1 MSGLN
6 LENVSPQKFQ
16 VSPVAK
22 MTMMGMIALG
32 LVAMGAGFV
41 WNQERAWHAY
51 LVAFCFFTT
60 MAMGGLF
67 FTAIQHATS
76 AGWSTNMRRLAESF
90 TAFIPL
96 VIILGLP
103 IVFLANKNLYLWLDP
118 EAVKNDPILLGK
130 APYLNKVFFAIR
142 FLAFGALWYFFGKKI
157 VGFSLNQDRDGQ
169 DHWTL
174 RAAKWS
180 VAFLV
185 VFALSFSLFSV
196 DFLMSLEPH
205 WFSTIYG
212 VYVFS
217 GMFQSVL
224 AALVLLM
231 LFIQKKGWS
240 NGLINAEHIHDTA
253 KFMKAFTVFWA
264 YIAFSQFML
273 IWYAN
278 LPEETIFYLHRTH
291 GYWLHVTTLLFIFR
305 FIVPFLALL
314 PRWAKRTPGHLAAVS
329 VLILITQYL
338 DIYWLVYPN
347 FTNEYVAFS
356 WLEIGAFVGF
366 LGAFGLVVTRFLA
379 KYNMVAIKD
388 PRRHESDNHHVTY

>member
-1 MSGLN
+1 MSGLD
-6 LENVSPQKFQ
+6 LDNVSPQKFQ
-16 VSPVAK
+16 VSPTAK
-22 MTMMGMIALG
+22 MAMIGMTALG
-32 LVAMGAGFV
+32 VLAMAAGFV

-60 MAMGGLF
+60 MAMGGMF

-76 AGWSTNMRRLAESF
+76 AGWSANMRRLAESF
-90 TAFIPL
+90 TAFIPF

-103 IVFLANKNLYLWLDP
+103 IVFLANKNLYLWLDMDV
-118 EAVKNDPILLGK
+118 VKNDPILLGK
-130 APYLNKVFFAIR
+130 APYLNKAFFAIR
-142 FLAFGALWYFFGKKI
+142 FIAFGLLWYFFAKKI
-157 VGFSLNQDRDGQ
+157 VGFSLSQDRDGQ

-174 RAAKWS
+174 RAGKWS
-180 VAFLV
+180 IGFLV
-185 VFALSFSLFSV
+185 FFALSFSLFSV

-205 WFSTIYG
+205 WFSTIFG
-212 VYVFS
+212 VYVFT
-217 GMFQSVL
+217 GMFQSSL

-231 LFIQKKGWS
+231 LFIHKKGWS
-240 NGLINAEHIHDTA
+240 NGLINMEHIHDTA

-291 GYWLHVTTLLFIFR
+291 GYWLHVTILLFIFR

-314 PRWAKRTPGHLAAVS
+314 PRWAKRTPVHLASVS
-329 VLILITQYL
+329 VLVLVMQYVDL
-338 DIYWLVYPN
+338 FWLVYPN

-366 LGAFGLVVTRFLA
+366 LGAFGLVVTRFLT
-379 KYNMVAIKD
+379 KYNMIAIKD
-388 PRRHESDNHHVTY
+388 PRRHESDNHHVVY